1 MCVCESA
8 EEKSGR
14 NEGEEGG
21 MRRQER
27 SNEGGKQIRVRKRDR
42 GVQRWGETDLLAAE
56 GRERWR

>member
-1 MCVCESA
+1 MCESA

-14 NEGEEGG
+14 NEEEEGG

-27 SNEGGKQIRVRKRDR
+27 SNEEGKQICVRKRDR
-42 GVQRWGETDLLAAE
+42 GAQRWGETDLLVAE